1 MGRRALQDES
11 KEFWDWITAEKDLT
25 PQTAATYASTL
36 RFTLNLFG
44 SKTPDEETVQ
54 EVWSTVQTDF
64 PRRCGVVLRTWD
76 LYLEWSGNPFPA
88 FPRKTVKASA
98 LEPLPQCAQD
108 LIRTLLRM
116 KYTKT
121 FISELTVGQV
131 VEVPIPQLSDNEYAF
146 PRPGNKHRFVVVPRR
161 FMEDTLKWAQHPNPS
176 APLIPKSPGS
186 ELPYPKSRYP
196 TVS

>member
-1 MGRRALQDES
+1 MGRHALDDES
-11 KEFWDWITAEKDLT
+11 KDFGDWVMKTKNLT

-54 EVWSTVQTDF
+54 EVWSMVQSDF
-64 PRRCGVVLRTWD
+64 PRRCGHVLRVWD
-76 LYLEWSGNPFPA
+76 LYLEWAEKPFPS
-88 FPRKTVKASA
+88 FPRKLAASVA

-121 FISELTVGQV
+121 FISELTAGHVA
-131 VEVPIPQLSDNEYAF
+131 EARIPQLDPNDYAF
-146 PRPGNKHRFVVVPRR
+146 PLPGNKHRFVVVPRR
-161 FMEDTLKWAQHPNPS
+161 FMEPTLAWAQHPSPN